1 MCAHTLLYIVLE
13 GAKGRQMEIKEDRGQ
28 LKMKGR
34 MDLNNTSLLF
44 RLLVESVCKCEHDVA
59 GHATIPR
66 LRSALSIHV
75 ITGG

>member
-1 MCAHTLLYIVLE
+1 MCAHTLLYIILV
-13 GAKGRQMEIKEDRGQ
+13 GVKGRQREIKEERGQ

-44 RLLVESVCKCEHDVA
+44 GLLVESVRKCEHNVA
-59 GHATIPR
+59 GHAAIPR

>member
-13 GAKGRQMEIKEDRGQ
+13 GAKGRQTEIKEDRGQ

-34 MDLNNTSLLF
+34 LDLNNTSLLF

-59 GHATIPR
+59 GHAAIPR

-75 ITGG
+75 IAGG